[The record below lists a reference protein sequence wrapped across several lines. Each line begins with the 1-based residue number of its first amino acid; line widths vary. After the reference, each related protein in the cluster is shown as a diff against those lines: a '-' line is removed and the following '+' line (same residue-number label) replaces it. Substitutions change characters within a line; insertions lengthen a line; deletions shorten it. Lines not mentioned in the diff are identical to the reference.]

1 LPGNTS
7 VLTVDLLNEIVK
19 RARPTS
25 PIREHTSD
33 LDLFNLKEERY
44 RHGIKQFRNE
54 DGSFTISQPIAM
66 SLLLALETEQR
77 SKNHFKLANEFHLT
91 QMRTMVDSASFAVR
105 IRDEVTANI
114 TKLIID
120 NRSKLSDRNA
130 LLYVLMLLSDGN
142 SHSFMKFKDGFIVR
156 ATANKNSTRFTVSK
170 Q

>member
-1 LPGNTS
+1 MSRNTLTSESSEDSSLAPLPGNTS
-7 VLTVDLLNEIVK
+7 VLTVDILNEIVK

-77 SKNHFKLANEFHLT
+77 SKNYIKSANDYHLT

-105 IRDEVTANI
+105 IRDEVTANMQ
-114 TKLIID
+114 TSPD
-120 NRSKLSDRNA
+120 TLSTNLNPLSRIHKNKSRN
-130 LLYVLMLLSDGN
+130 SRRP
-142 SHSFMKFKDGFIVR
+142 S
-156 ATANKNSTRFTVSK
+156 
-170 Q
+170 